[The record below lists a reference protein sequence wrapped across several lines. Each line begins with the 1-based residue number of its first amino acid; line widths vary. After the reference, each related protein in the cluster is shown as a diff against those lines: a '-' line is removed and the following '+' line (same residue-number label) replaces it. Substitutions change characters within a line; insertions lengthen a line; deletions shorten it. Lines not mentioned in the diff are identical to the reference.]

1 MCLRNII
8 QNYKVNLKNLF
19 WYANIFCVYIYAM
32 FCVDPQR
39 FKKKT
44 VNFHIYNFKRNAKI
58 SHDRISVVKL
68 CCADRSIYF

>member
-39 FKKKT
+39 FKKKLSISIFIILSEMRK
-44 VNFHIYNFKRNAKI
+44 FHTIAL
-58 SHDRISVVKL
+58 V
-68 CCADRSIYF
+68 